1 MNDLLSSFFLV
12 EKIRAQTR
20 IEEENLQREAAQLR
34 KLGSRLRSQSMS
46 MYPPKPEFSPL
57 DRNKSTSVS
66 FDHFL
71 DTMLPPNLV
80 NNRPNSSN
88 RRRTPQI
95 TSRKDQSRNRFTTSI
110 HITSSKDSKFSPST
124 RQVSNEPKQTQ
135 QNHIEVQNKATPS
148 NSNETQNSQQ
158 KDSSLFTQT
167 NQAMNSVPKVNQTAT
182 EEIPSFVFHR
192 RNKSESYV
200 LPALHFNDLKED
212 SPPQPEEPV
221 EESKRIKEL
230 REYLLQ
236 DSPPPSPKGTL
247 SRPKKVVNQRVEK
260 KRAQTQRIKKKSN
273 LRASLGFEEDK
284 SEEENSGYLAALR
297 ELIQNSKISVKTSKE

>member
-1 MNDLLSSFFLV
+1 MDSNTLQEKRNELESEV

-34 KLGSRLRSQSMS
+34 KLGYRLRSQSMS
-46 MYPPKPEFSPL
+46 MYPPKPEFSPF

-95 TSRKDQSRNRFTTSI
+95 TSRKDGSRNRFTTSI
-110 HITSSKDSKFSPST
+110 HIASSKDLTFSPST

-135 QNHIEVQNKATPS
+135 QNHIEVQNKETPS
-148 NSNETQNSQQ
+148 NSN
-158 KDSSLFTQT
+158 DSSHFTQT
-167 NQAMNSVPKVNQTAT
+167 NQAMNSVPKVNQKAT

-221 EESKRIKEL
+221 EEAKRIKEL

-297 ELIQNSKISVKTSKE
+297 ELIQNSKISLKTSKE